1 VAKKGDGKQNVAV
14 PSRRRAEER
23 AERIARG
30 ESEALTNELSKES
43 RTGILQAMID
53 SVPAAAVEPAPRA
66 MYELPGWEE
75 VGRQIF
81 HRVTRAWRVREL
93 LDWSMAKKQQYGVS
107 HADEVNSHLLNRATT
122 GEVRDLIEA
131 WFVAV
136 EVEAAQAGVPLQAVR
151 ISHEA
156 FRRKVNEVLDDE
168 GIAISVVDGLTV
180 DRGSMEMHAEIV
192 RPVLDLLG
200 GRSVFQKVEAAYQK
214 ALTELR
220 PGGDPSDAITD
231 AGTALQEVLTSL
243 GADGNS
249 LGPLLQ
255 SARTKGLLGPYDSK
269 LSQGVQLIGE
279 WLSADRSQRG
289 DAHSVTAADREDAWL
304 AVHVA
309 GALILR
315 LAARAGE
322 N

>member
-1 VAKKGDGKQNVAV
+1 
-14 PSRRRAEER
+14 
-23 AERIARG
+23 
-30 ESEALTNELSKES
+30 
-43 RTGILQAMID
+43 
-53 SVPAAAVEPAPRA
+53 
-66 MYELPGWEE
+66 
-75 VGRQIF
+75 
-81 HRVTRAWRVREL
+81 
-93 LDWSMAKKQQYGVS
+93 
-107 HADEVNSHLLNRATT
+107 
-122 GEVRDLIEA
+122 
-131 WFVAV
+131 
-136 EVEAAQAGVPLQAVR
+136 
-151 ISHEA
+151 
-156 FRRKVNEVLDDE
+156 
-168 GIAISVVDGLTV
+168 
-180 DRGSMEMHAEIV
+180 MEMHAEIV